1 MHALQAIRQSQFI
14 ARCVLAW
21 FALSMAVAVAAPIVN
36 PQASALVCSASGAI
50 KLVSSSDDSTAPVAA
65 HTLDCVLCLALNTPP
80 VAGIDLFAQPSP
92 VGQHLPALAQA
103 PVPFRSD
110 SKLLARG
117 PPALI

>member
-1 MHALQAIRQSQFI
+1 
-14 ARCVLAW
+14 
-21 FALSMAVAVAAPIVN
+21 
-36 PQASALVCSASGAI
+36 
-50 KLVSSSDDSTAPVAA
+50 
-65 HTLDCVLCLALNTPP
+65 VLCLALNTPP
-80 VAGIDLFAQPSP
+80 VAGVDLFAQPSP